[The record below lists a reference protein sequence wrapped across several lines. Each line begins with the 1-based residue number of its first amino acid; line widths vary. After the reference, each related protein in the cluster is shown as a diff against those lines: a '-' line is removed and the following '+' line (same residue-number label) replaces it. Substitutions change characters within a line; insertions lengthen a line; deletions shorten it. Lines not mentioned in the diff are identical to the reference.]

1 MRVSLTIKTNKKMK
15 KNVYCTLQ
23 LKPFM
28 VFAMAI
34 FLPFVSH
41 AQYSISGKVK
51 DKITSE
57 SLAGATVLLEN
68 TYRAT
73 ATNSQGDFVFK
84 NLKAGD
90 YIIRVSYIGYAT
102 TTKQI
107 SLNADIQLEFELEK
121 SVVLSD
127 EVIVSATRIDKRSA
141 LTFTNVTKEQI
152 EKINLGQDIPI
163 LLDQTPSVVTHSD
176 AGAGVGYTG
185 IRIRGSDPTRINVTI
200 NGIPMNDAESHGVWW
215 VNMPD
220 LASSVDNIQ
229 IQRGVGTSTNG
240 AAAFGASINIQT
252 TKVADEPY
260 AEISNSY
267 GSFNTLKHTAKFG
280 TGLLPNKWSFD
291 GRLSKITSDG
301 FIDRASSDLKAYF
314 LQGGY
319 YGEKT
324 IFRAIAFSG
333 KEKTYQAWFGIPEAK
348 LKGDEN
354 SLLEHYYN
362 NLGVTYQTPLDSL
375 NLFSSNR
382 RTYNPYMY
390 KDETDNYQQDN
401 YQLHIT
407 QQLHPKLTFNTS
419 FHYTYGRGYYEQFRY
434 NDKLSRY
441 GLENVVI
448 DSTVITRS
456 DLIRRRWLDNDF
468 YGLVY
473 SINYNNQKGLNIIL
487 GGGWNEYKGKHFGE
501 VIWARFASNGNI
513 RHRYYDNDA
522 LKNDLNTYLKIN
534 YELFSNLYTYLDL
547 QYRVVHYSFLGYDND
562 LRNVQQSVTMPF
574 FNPKAGVVYELN
586 SSNSLYASYAV
597 AHREPTRNDFT
608 ESTPTSR
615 PKPERLENMEAGY
628 RFQTSKFLLNT
639 NYFLMNYKN
648 QLVLTGQINDVG
660 AYTRTNI
667 DNSYRTGIEIEAAY
681 KIINQLTLS
690 GNVTYSQNKIKEFN
704 EYLDDY
710 DNYTQVKNTYTNT
723 DIAFSPNLIGGAT
736 LTYTAKGFEIA
747 WISKYVSEQYLDNTM
762 NPNRKLDAFFVN
774 NLRTSYSFKS
784 KWVKEVV
791 LSALINNILNE
802 EYEPNGYTF
811 SYIYGGKRITENYYY
826 PMAGRNFLASLTLKF

>member
-1 MRVSLTIKTNKKMK
+1 MK
-15 KNVYCTLQ
+15 KKLCCFMQ
-23 LKPFM
+23 LKTYV
-28 VFAMAI
+28 VFAMVVLWPTLL
-34 FLPFVSH
+34 F
-41 AQYSISGKVK
+41 AQFTISGKVK
-51 DKITSE
+51 DKSTGE
-57 SLAGATVLLEN
+57 SLAGATVLFEN
-68 TYRAT
+68 SYRAT
-73 ATNSQGDFVFK
+73 ATNSQGEFIFK
-84 NLKAGD
+84 NVKAGD
-90 YIIRVSYIGYAT
+90 YIIQISFIGYT
-102 TTKQI
+102 TQKKQI
-107 SLNADIQLEFELEK
+107 TLQNDVQLDIELEK
-121 SVVLSD
+121 AVFLSEEVV
-127 EVIVSATRIDKRSA
+127 ISATRTDKRSA
-141 LTFTNVTKEQI
+141 LTFTNVEKEQI

-163 LLDQTPSVVTHSD
+163 LLDQTPSVVTYSD

-220 LASSVDNIQ
+220 LASSIDNIQ

-252 TKVADEPY
+252 TKVADAPY

-267 GSFNTLKHTAKFG
+267 GSFNTLKHTANFG

-324 IFRAIAFSG
+324 MLRLVAFSG
-333 KEKTYQAWFGIPEAK
+333 KEKTYQAWYGVPEAK
-348 LKGDEN
+348 LRGDEN

-362 NLGVTYQTPLDSL
+362 NLGVAYKTPLDSI
-375 NLFSSNR
+375 NLFSSNP
-382 RTYNPYMY
+382 RTYNPYTY

-401 YQLHIT
+401 YQVHFT
-407 QQLHPKLTFNTS
+407 QQLHPKLIFNTS
-419 FHYTYGRGYYEQFRY
+419 LHYTYGRGYYEQFRV
-434 NDKLSRY
+434 NDRLSRY
-441 GLENVVI
+441 GLEDIII
-448 DSTVITRS
+448 DSTVITQT

-473 SINYNNQKGLNIIL
+473 SFNYNNQKGLNVIL

-522 LKNDLNTYLKIN
+522 LKNDFNTYLKVN
-534 YELFSNLYTYLDL
+534 YELFLNLYTYVDL
-547 QYRVVHYSFLGYDND
+547 QYRVVHYSFLGFDND
-562 LRNVQQSVTMPF
+562 LRNVQQSATMPF
-574 FNPKAGVVYELN
+574 FNPKAGLVYELN
-586 SSNSLYASYAV
+586 SNNSFYASYAV

-608 ESTPTSR
+608 ESTPNSR
-615 PKPERLENMEAGY
+615 PKPERLENVEAGY
-628 RFQTSKFLLNT
+628 RFKASNFQVNA

-667 DNSYRTGIEIEAAY
+667 DDSYRTGIELEAAY
-681 KIINQLTLS
+681 RIIKQLTLS
-690 GNVTYSQNKIKEFN
+690 GIVTYSQNKIKQFN
-704 EYLDDY
+704 EYVDDY
-710 DNYTQVKNTYTNT
+710 DTYTQVMNTYTNT

-736 LTYTAKGFEIA
+736 LTYAAKGFELA
-747 WISKYVSEQYLDNTM
+747 WMSKYVSEQYLDNTM
-762 NPNRKLDAFFVN
+762 NANRKLDAFFVN
-774 NLRTSYSFKS
+774 NLRTSYSFKT
-784 KWVKEVV
+784 KWVKEIV
-791 LSALINNILNE
+791 LSALINNVLNE

-811 SYIYGGKRITENYYY
+811 SYIFGGRTITENYYY
-826 PMAGRNFLASLTLKF
+826 PMAGRNFLAALTLKF

>member
-1 MRVSLTIKTNKKMK
+1 MK
-15 KNVYCTLQ
+15 KNVCCFKQ
-23 LKPFM
+23 LKALVLFSM
-28 VFAMAI
+28 V
-34 FLPFVSH
+34 VSWPVFSN
-41 AQYSISGKVK
+41 AQFTINGKVK
-51 DKITSE
+51 DKSTGE
-57 SLAGATVLLEN
+57 SLAGATVLLVN
-68 TYRAT
+68 TYRAS
-73 ATNSQGDFVFK
+73 ATNSQGEFIFK
-84 NLKAGD
+84 NLKAED
-90 YIIRVSYIGYAT
+90 YVIQVSYIGYVT
-102 TTKQI
+102 QKKEI
-107 SLNADIQLEFELEK
+107 SLQSDVQIEFELDK
-121 SVVLSD
+121 SVYLSE
-127 EVIVSATRIDKRSA
+127 EVVVSATRIDKRSA
-141 LTFTNVTKEQI
+141 LTFTNVSKEQI

-163 LLDQTPSVVTHSD
+163 LLDQTPSVVTYSD

-220 LASSVDNIQ
+220 LASSIDNIQ

-252 TKVADEPY
+252 TKVADAPY

-267 GSFNTLKHTAKFG
+267 GSFNTLKHTANFG

-291 GRLSKITSDG
+291 GRFSKITSDG

-319 YGEKT
+319 YGDKT
-324 IFRAIAFSG
+324 MLRLVAFSG
-333 KEKTYQAWFGIPEAK
+333 KEKTYQAWYGIPEAK
-348 LKGDEN
+348 LRGDEN
-354 SLLEHYYN
+354 SLLEHYFN
-362 NLGVTYQTPLDSL
+362 NLGVAYKTPLDSL
-375 NLFSSNR
+375 NLFTSNP
-382 RTYNPYMY
+382 RTYNPYTY

-401 YQLHIT
+401 YQLHFT

-419 FHYTYGRGYYEQFRY
+419 IHYTYGRGYYEQFRV
-434 NDKLSRY
+434 NDRLSRY

-448 DSTVITRS
+448 DTTVITRT

-473 SINYNNQKGLNIIL
+473 SFNYNNQKGLNIIL

-513 RHRYYDNDA
+513 RHRYYDNGA
-522 LKNDLNTYLKIN
+522 LKNDLNNYLKVN
-534 YELFSNLYTYLDL
+534 YELISNLYTYIDL

-562 LRNVQQSVTMPF
+562 LRNVQQSATMPF
-574 FNPKAGVVYELN
+574 FNPKAGFVYELN
-586 SSNSLYASYAV
+586 SNNSFYASYAV
-597 AHREPTRNDFT
+597 SHREPTRNDFT
-608 ESTPTSR
+608 ESTPNSR
-615 PKPERLENMEAGY
+615 PKPEQLENIEAGY
-628 RFQTSKFLLNT
+628 RYQASKFLLNA

-667 DNSYRTGIEIEAAY
+667 DKSYRTGLELEAAY
-681 KIINQLTLS
+681 RIIKQLTFS
-690 GNVTYSQNKIKEFN
+690 GNFTYSKNKIKQFN

-710 DNYTQVKNTYTNT
+710 DTYTQVMNSYTNT

-736 LTYTAKGFEIA
+736 LTYTAKGFELA
-747 WISKYVSEQYLDNTM
+747 WMSKYVSDQYLDNTM

-774 NLRTSYSFKS
+774 NLRTSYTFKT
-784 KWVKEVV
+784 KWVKEIV

-802 EYEPNGYTF
+802 KYEPNGYTF
-811 SYIYGGKRITENYYY
+811 SYILGGNTITENYYY
-826 PMAGRNFLASLTLKF
+826 PMAGRNFLVGLALKF

>member
-1 MRVSLTIKTNKKMK
+1 M
-15 KNVYCTLQ
+15 Q
-23 LKPFM
+23 LKTYV
-28 VFAMAI
+28 VFAMVVLWPTLL
-34 FLPFVSH
+34 F
-41 AQYSISGKVK
+41 AQFTISGKVK
-51 DKITSE
+51 DKSTGE
-57 SLAGATVLLEN
+57 SLAGATVLFEN
-68 TYRAT
+68 SYRAT
-73 ATNSQGDFVFK
+73 ATNSQGEFIFK
-84 NLKAGD
+84 NVKAGD
-90 YIIRVSYIGYAT
+90 YIIQISFIGYT
-102 TTKQI
+102 TQKKQI
-107 SLNADIQLEFELEK
+107 TLQNDVQLDIELEK
-121 SVVLSD
+121 AVFLSEEVV
-127 EVIVSATRIDKRSA
+127 ISATRTDKRSA
-141 LTFTNVTKEQI
+141 LTFTNVEKEQI

-163 LLDQTPSVVTHSD
+163 LLDQTPSVVTYSD

-220 LASSVDNIQ
+220 LASSIDNIQ

-252 TKVADEPY
+252 TKVADAPY

-267 GSFNTLKHTAKFG
+267 GSFNTLKHTANFG

-324 IFRAIAFSG
+324 MLRLVAFSG
-333 KEKTYQAWFGIPEAK
+333 KEKTYQAWYGVPEAK
-348 LKGDEN
+348 LRGDEN

-362 NLGVTYQTPLDSL
+362 NLGVAYKTPLDSI
-375 NLFSSNR
+375 NLFSSNP
-382 RTYNPYMY
+382 RTYNPYTY

-401 YQLHIT
+401 YQVHFT
-407 QQLHPKLTFNTS
+407 QQLHPKLIFNTS
-419 FHYTYGRGYYEQFRY
+419 LHYTYGRGYYEQFRV
-434 NDKLSRY
+434 NDRLSRY
-441 GLENVVI
+441 GLEDIII
-448 DSTVITRS
+448 DSTVITQT

-473 SINYNNQKGLNIIL
+473 SFNYNNQKGLNVIL

-522 LKNDLNTYLKIN
+522 LKNDFNTYLKVN
-534 YELFSNLYTYLDL
+534 YELFLNLYTYVDL
-547 QYRVVHYSFLGYDND
+547 QYRVVHYSFLGFDND
-562 LRNVQQSVTMPF
+562 LRNVQQSATMPF
-574 FNPKAGVVYELN
+574 FNPKAGLVYELN
-586 SSNSLYASYAV
+586 SNNSFYASYAV

-608 ESTPTSR
+608 ESTPNSR
-615 PKPERLENMEAGY
+615 PKPERLENVEAGY
-628 RFQTSKFLLNT
+628 RFKASNFQVNA

-667 DNSYRTGIEIEAAY
+667 DDSYRTGIELEAAY
-681 KIINQLTLS
+681 RIIKQLTLS
-690 GNVTYSQNKIKEFN
+690 GIVTYSQNKIKQFN
-704 EYLDDY
+704 EYVDDY
-710 DNYTQVKNTYTNT
+710 DTYTQVMNTYTNT

-736 LTYTAKGFEIA
+736 LTYAAKGFELA
-747 WISKYVSEQYLDNTM
+747 WMSKYVSEQYLDNTM
-762 NPNRKLDAFFVN
+762 NANRKLDAFFVN
-774 NLRTSYSFKS
+774 NLRTSYSFKT
-784 KWVKEVV
+784 KWVKEIV
-791 LSALINNILNE
+791 LSALINNVLNE

-811 SYIYGGKRITENYYY
+811 SYIFGGRTITENYYY
-826 PMAGRNFLASLTLKF
+826 PMAGRNFLAALTLKF

>member
-1 MRVSLTIKTNKKMK
+1 M
-15 KNVYCTLQ
+15 Q
-23 LKPFM
+23 LKTYV
-28 VFAMAI
+28 VFAMVLFWPALL
-34 FLPFVSH
+34 F
-41 AQYSISGKVK
+41 AQFTISGKVK
-51 DKITSE
+51 DKLTGE
-57 SLAGATVLLEN
+57 SLAGATVLFEN
-68 TYRAT
+68 SYRAT
-73 ATNSQGDFVFK
+73 ATNSQGEFVFK
-84 NLKAGD
+84 NVKAGD
-90 YIIRVSYIGYAT
+90 YVIIVSYVGYT
-102 TTKQI
+102 THKKQI
-107 SLNADIQLEFELEK
+107 TIQSDLQIEIDLEK
-121 SVVLSD
+121 AIFLSEEVV
-127 EVIVSATRIDKRSA
+127 VSSTRIDKRSA
-141 LTFTNVTKEQI
+141 LTFTNVDKEQI

-163 LLDQTPSVVTHSD
+163 LLDQTPSVVTYSD

-220 LASSVDNIQ
+220 LASSIDNIQ

-252 TKVADEPY
+252 TKVANAPY

-267 GSFNTLKHTAKFG
+267 GSFNTLKHTANFG

-319 YGEKT
+319 YGEKMML
-324 IFRAIAFSG
+324 RLVAFSG
-333 KEKTYQAWFGIPEAK
+333 KEKTYQAWYGVPEAK
-348 LKGDEN
+348 LRGDEN

-362 NLGVTYQTPLDSL
+362 NLGVAYQTPLDSI
-375 NLFSSNR
+375 NLFTSNP
-382 RTYNPYMY
+382 RTYNPYTY

-401 YQLHIT
+401 YQLHFT
-407 QQLHPKLTFNTS
+407 QQLHPKLVFNTS
-419 FHYTYGRGYYEQFRY
+419 LHYTYGRGYYEQFRV
-434 NDKLSRY
+434 NDRLSRY
-441 GLENVVI
+441 GLEDFVI
-448 DSTVITRS
+448 DSTVITRT

-473 SINYNNQKGLNIIL
+473 SFNYNNQKGLNIIL

-522 LKNDLNTYLKIN
+522 LKNDLNTYLKVN
-534 YELFSNLYTYLDL
+534 YELLSNLYTYLDL
-547 QYRVVHYSFLGYDND
+547 QYRVVHYSFLGFDNN
-562 LRNVQQSVTMPF
+562 LRNVQQSATMPF
-574 FNPKAGVVYELN
+574 FNPKAGFVYELN
-586 SSNSLYASYAV
+586 SNNSFYASYAV

-608 ESTPTSR
+608 ESTPNSR
-615 PKPERLENMEAGY
+615 PKPERLENVEAGY
-628 RFQTSKFLLNT
+628 RFQTSKLQLNA

-667 DNSYRTGIEIEAAY
+667 DNSYRTGVELEAAY
-681 KIINQLTLS
+681 RIIKQLTLS
-690 GNVTYSQNKIKEFN
+690 GNVTYSQNKIKQFN
-704 EYLDDY
+704 EYVDDY
-710 DNYTQVKNTYTNT
+710 DNYTQVMNTYTNT

-736 LTYTAKGFEIA
+736 LTYAAKGFELA
-747 WISKYVSEQYLDNTM
+747 WMSKYVSEQYLDNTM
-762 NPNRKLDAFFVN
+762 NENRKLDAFFVN
-774 NLRTSYSFKS
+774 NLRASYSFKT
-784 KWVKEVV
+784 KWVKEIV
-791 LSALINNILNE
+791 LSALINNVLNE

-811 SYIYGGKRITENYYY
+811 SYIFGGRTITENYYY
-826 PMAGRNFLASLTLKF
+826 PMAGRNYLGALTLKF